1 MTDRT
6 QSNDSR
12 ENSGGAGEPAHID
25 RPATA
30 PAHYLG
36 VPAEVWMGVFRR
48 PRSRGKSEP
57 SAARARH
64 A

>member
-6 QSNDSR
+6 QSNES
-12 ENSGGAGEPAHID
+12 SGRAGQAARAK

-36 VPAEVWMGVFRR
+36 VPAEVWMGVFRN
-48 PRSRGKSEP
+48 PSSRGKSGS
-57 SAARARH
+57 SAAQATQD
-64 A
+64 

>member
-6 QSNDSR
+6 QSSDSH
-12 ENSGGAGEPAHID
+12 ENSGGTGGQAHID

-36 VPAEVWMGVFRR
+36 VPAEVWLGVFRH
-48 PRSRGKSEP
+48 PRSRGKSGP
-57 SAARARH
+57 SGARADH
-64 A
+64 V

>member
-6 QSNDSR
+6 QSNES
-12 ENSGGAGEPAHID
+12 SGRAGQAARAE

-36 VPAEVWMGVFRR
+36 VPAEVWMGVFRH
-48 PRSRGKSEP
+48 PRSRGKSGR
-57 SAARARH
+57 SAGQTTH
-64 A
+64 D

>member
-1 MTDRT
+1 MDRT
-6 QSNDSR
+6 QSSDSPG
-12 ENSGGAGEPAHID
+12 NSGGAAKAAHID

-36 VPAEVWMGVFRR
+36 VPAEVWMAVFRH
-48 PRSRGKSEP
+48 PRSRGKSGP
-57 SAARARH
+57 GRAEGRG